1 MAFFRTFLSSI
12 ADAGRE
18 LLEGRLGYGDK
29 TPDMGDLCSD
39 LIAHKGEALGT
50 VLACAVVDTYEG
62 YDETQKHN
70 FFEML
75 LKDFD
80 VDQSALNVAIQ
91 AYQKS
96 PNPMLAQRV
105 GVCAE
110 AFRQRLVRG
119 INMAP
124 GGTRAVINM
133 REDLLARLR
142 DHPAL
147 RPVDADFM
155 HLLSSWFNRG
165 FLKLRRIDWNTP
177 ANILEKL
184 ITYEAVHEIRDWDD
198 LRRRLDSDRRCYAF
212 FHPALP
218 DEPLIF
224 VEVALVQGL
233 ASSVQDLLED
243 TQPRISSRSADTA
256 IFYSIS
262 NCQKGLRGIS
272 FGNFLIKQVVAEL
285 RAELPNLEVFSTL
298 SPVPGFSRWLQNL
311 RDGEEN
317 DIPEL
322 DGLDLQNGVKN
333 SDQVENLKRPI
344 MQLCAHYLV
353 NAKKSG
359 QPIDGVE
366 RFHLGNGAHLERIN
380 WLGDTSQKGLRE
392 SMGLLVNYK
401 YDLNNIETNHEAF
414 TNDGIIKHSKT
425 IEKLLAD
432 TPKVLMDE
440 QA

>member
-1 MAFFRTFLSSI
+1 MAFFRTFLNSI

-18 LLEGRLGYGDK
+18 LLERRLGDSDK

-50 VLACAVVDTYEG
+50 ALACAVVDTYQS
-62 YDETQKHN
+62 YDKTQKHN

-80 VDQSALNVAIQ
+80 VDQSALNAAIQ

-96 PNPMLAQRV
+96 PNPMLAQQV

-110 AFRQRLVRG
+110 AFRQRLVRRM
-119 INMAP
+119 NMAP

-133 REDLLARLR
+133 REDLLALLR

-165 FLKLRRIDWNTP
+165 FLELRRIDWGTP

-243 TQPRISSRSADTA
+243 TLPRISLRSADTA

-285 RAELPNLEVFSTL
+285 RAELPNLDKFSTL
-298 SPVPGFSRWLQNL
+298 SPVPGFSRWLLSL
-311 RDGEEN
+311 RDGEGN
-317 DIPEL
+317 GVPEL
-322 DGLDLQNGVKN
+322 DGLDLKNGVQN
-333 SDQVENLKRPI
+333 SDQVENLKLPI

-353 NAKKSG
+353 NAKRSG
-359 QPIDGVE
+359 QPIDAVE
-366 RFHLGNGAHLERIN
+366 RFHLGNGAHLEQIN

-432 TPKVLMDE
+432 TPKVLMAAQD
-440 QA
+440 